1 MSEQQLQRLVAMI
14 KSRPIKL
21 DQTIE
26 EERHDY
32 ERLALLPS
40 PSDIKTQPVT
50 ADGVKAEWVY
60 APSADVYRAVLYLHG
75 GGYVLGSIDTHRALA
90 GRISRAAQ
98 ARVLLVDYRLAPE
111 HPFPAALDDSL
122 AAYRWMLAHGANPAR
137 VALGGDSAG
146 GGLAVATLVAIKDL
160 RLPMPAAGVCISP
173 WVDLDCVGDSM
184 TTRATVDPWID
195 REYLTRK
202 AALYLAG
209 QHPHTP
215 LAAPLYA
222 DLRGLPPLLIQVGTA
237 ETLLDDSK
245 RLAERARGA
254 GVDVVL
260 ETWEGM
266 IHGWQAFAETLD
278 EGQLAIDRLGEFV
291 RANVARGR
299 GKHSW
304 LFMTT

>member
-1 MSEQQLQRLVAMI
+1 MSEQQLQRIVGMI
-14 KSRPIKL
+14 RSKPVKT

-26 EERHDY
+26 EERQDY
-32 ERLALLPS
+32 EGLALLPS

-50 ADGVKAEWVY
+50 ADGVPAEWVY
-60 APSADVYRAVLYLHG
+60 APSADVGRAVLYLHG

-122 AAYRWMLAHGANPAR
+122 AAYRWMLADGANPAR
-137 VALGGDSAG
+137 VVLGGDSAG
-146 GGLAVATLVAIKDL
+146 GGLAVATLVAIKDA
-160 RLPMPAAGVCISP
+160 RLPMPAAAVCISP
-173 WVDLDCVGDSM
+173 WVDLECVGDSM
-184 TTRATVDPWID
+184 TTRTTVDPWID

-209 QHPHTP
+209 KHPHTP
-215 LAAPLYA
+215 LAAPVYA

-237 ETLLDDSK
+237 EILLDDSK
-245 RLAERARGA
+245 RLAERARRA

-266 IHGWQAFAETLD
+266 IHGWHAFAEALD
-278 EGQLAIDRLGEFV
+278 EGQLAIDRLGEFI
-291 RANVARGR
+291 RANAA
-299 GKHSW
+299 
-304 LFMTT
+304 